1 MRLSTK
7 LGDGASRAPLPSRRE
22 SSKLAIF
29 LISLTV
35 EMAQI
40 LRGDPKRTT
49 VPTYMKRIERVKT
62 WRRRI

>member
-1 MRLSTK
+1 MQLSTK
-7 LGDGASRAPLPSRRE
+7 LGDGAPRDPLPSRRE

-49 VPTYMKRIERVKT
+49 VTTYMKRIERVKT
-62 WRRRI
+62 WRRRR

>member
-1 MRLSTK
+1 M
-7 LGDGASRAPLPSRRE
+7 
-22 SSKLAIF
+22 F
-29 LISLTV
+29 LISLIV

-40 LRGDPKRTT
+40 LRVDPKRTT